1 MISKTEIIVRYA
13 ETDQMGIAHHS
24 NYAVWFEAARTDLI
38 KKMGMSYSKMEE
50 KGVLVPLLELECK
63 YIAAAHYE
71 DVLTVE
77 AKVSKITPVKVEF
90 VYQIFRNKDHM
101 LLSTGRTLHGLV
113 DSNLKPIHMRRDK
126 PEIFQM
132 LQDAMEE

>member
-1 MISKTEIIVRYA
+1 MISRTEITVRYA

-38 KKMGMSYSKMEE
+38 KKMGMSYSQME
-50 KGVLVPLLELECK
+50 KNGVLVPLLELECK
-63 YIAAAHYE
+63 YMVAAHYE

-77 AKVSKITPVKVEF
+77 AKVSKITPVKIEF
-90 VYQIFRNKDHM
+90 KYQVFRKKDHV

-113 DSNLKPIHMRRDK
+113 GPDLKPIHMRRDK
-126 PEIFQM
+126 SEIYQM
-132 LQDAMEE
+132 MLDAVEE